1 MALSYQPK
9 QTNNNNNKLKGTVS
23 QNLDTLMNG
32 QKLVEDPGDIWTNPK
47 YGAHTAGGT
56 VSLWGDT
63 ERYYRDLD
71 AYRAQQSSRQQ
82 NIPIA
87 IQAALDSSNER
98 ADAYTG
104 KTAIQ
109 NASDN
114 LNKYESVGRAEGAQM
129 STNDDA
135 YQAAAFKE
143 QNLQQNRINTLQ
155 DTINEGQALLRGYG
169 MDTNAAGLAEAQ
181 NLLNQSKSQ
190 MQLADTMS
198 TLSSILQNFKGL
210 GGATK

>member
-1 MALSYQPK
+1 MALNYQPK
-9 QTNNNNNKLKGTVS
+9 QNSNNNQLKGTVS
-23 QNLDTLMNG
+23 QNMDTLMGG
-32 QKLVEDPGDIWTNPK
+32 QKLVEDPGNPFTNPK
-47 YGAHTAGGT
+47 YNSMISGG
-56 VSLWGDT
+56 SGGLWG
-63 ERYYRDLD
+63 EEGFYRDLD
-71 AYRAQQSSRQQ
+71 TYRAQTASRER

-104 KTAIQ
+104 QTAIQ

-155 DTINEGQALLRGYG
+155 DTINEGQALLKSYN
-169 MDTNAAGLAEAQ
+169 MNTNAAGLAEAQ
-181 NLLNQSKSQ
+181 QLLNQSKSQ

-210 GGATK
+210 GGTTK

>member
-1 MALSYQPK
+1 MATLNYQPK
-9 QTNNNNNKLKGTVS
+9 QNNNNQLKGTVS
-23 QNLDTLMNG
+23 QNMDTLTNG
-32 QKLVEDPGDIWTNPK
+32 QKPVENPGSWESFQNTGRGNVEKWAAEGIK
-47 YGAHTAGGT
+47 
-56 VSLWGDT
+56 
-63 ERYYRDLD
+63 
-71 AYRAQQSSRQQ
+71 YRAQPFQKREQVER
-82 NIPIA
+82 A
-87 IQAALDSSNER
+87 IKGALDSSNER

-104 KTAIQ
+104 QTAIQ

-114 LNKYESVGRAEGAQM
+114 LNKYESVGRAESAQM

-155 DTINEGQALLRGYG
+155 DTINEGQALLKGYN
-169 MDTNAAGLAEAQ
+169 MDVNAAGLAEAQ
-181 NLLNQSKSQ
+181 QLLNQSKSQ

-198 TLSSILQNFKGL
+198 TLSSILQNLKGL

>member
-1 MALSYQPK
+1 MALNYQPK
-9 QTNNNNNKLKGTVS
+9 QLKGTVS
-23 QNLDTLMNG
+23 QNMDTLTNG
-32 QKLVEDPGDIWTNPK
+32 QKYVKDPGNPFTNPE
-47 YGAHTAGGT
+47 YNSMASGG
-56 VSLWGDT
+56 SGGLWGDT
-63 ERYYRDLD
+63 ERFSRDLD
-71 AYRAQQSSRQQ
+71 AYRAQTASREK

-104 KTAIQ
+104 QTAIQ

-155 DTINEGQALLRGYG
+155 DTINEGQALLRSYG
-169 MDTNAAGLAEAQ
+169 MNTNAAGLAEAQ
-181 NLLNQSKSQ
+181 QLLNQSQSQ
-190 MQLADTMS
+190 MRLADTMS

-210 GGATK
+210 GGTTK

>member
-1 MALSYQPK
+1 MATLNYQPK
-9 QTNNNNNKLKGTVS
+9 QLKGTVS
-23 QNLDTLMNG
+23 QNMDTLTSG
-32 QKLVEDPGDIWTNPK
+32 QKYVKDPGNPFTNPE
-47 YGAHTAGGT
+47 YQNGT
-56 VSLWGDT
+56 IWGDT
-63 ERYYRDLD
+63 ERFYRDLD
-71 AYRAQQSSRQQ
+71 AYRAQTASREK

-104 KTAIQ
+104 QTAIQ

-155 DTINEGQALLRGYG
+155 DTINEGQALLRSYG
-169 MDTNAAGLAEAQ
+169 MNTNAAGLAEAQ
-181 NLLNQSKSQ
+181 QLLNQSQSQ
-190 MQLADTMS
+190 MRLADTMS

-210 GGATK
+210 GGTTK

>member
-1 MALSYQPK
+1 MALNYQPK
-9 QTNNNNNKLKGTVS
+9 QNSNNNQLKGTVS
-23 QNLDTLMNG
+23 QNMDTLMGG
-32 QKLVEDPGDIWTNPK
+32 QKLVEDPGNPFTNPK
-47 YGAHTAGGT
+47 YNSMASGG
-56 VSLWGDT
+56 SGGLWGDT
-63 ERYYRDLD
+63 EGFYRDLD
-71 AYRAQQSSRQQ
+71 AYRAQTASRERS
-82 NIPIA
+82 IPIA
-87 IQAALDSSNER
+87 IRAALDSSNER

-104 KTAIQ
+104 QTAIQ

-135 YQAAAFKE
+135 YQAATFKE

-155 DTINEGQALLRGYG
+155 DTINEGQALLKSYG
-169 MDTNAAGLAEAQ
+169 MSTNAAGLAEAQ

-198 TLSSILQNFKGL
+198 TLSSILQNFKGS
-210 GGATK
+210 GGTTK

>member
-1 MALSYQPK
+1 MALNYQPK
-9 QTNNNNNKLKGTVS
+9 QNSNNNQLKGTVS
-23 QNLDTLMNG
+23 QNLDTLTNG
-32 QKLVEDPGDIWTNPK
+32 QKYMEDPGDWETFRDTGRGNIEKWAAEKVK
-47 YGAHTAGGT
+47 YAAQPF
-56 VSLWGDT
+56 SK
-63 ERYYRDLD
+63 RD
-71 AYRAQQSSRQQ
+71 YVGQ
-82 NIPIA
+82 A
-87 IQAALDSSNER
+87 IKGALDSSNER

-104 KTAIQ
+104 QTAIQ

-155 DTINEGQALLRGYG
+155 DTINEGQALLKGYN
-169 MDTNAAGLAEAQ
+169 MDVNAAGLAEAQ
-181 NLLNQSKSQ
+181 QLLNQSQSQ
-190 MQLADTMS
+190 MRLADTMS
-198 TLSSILQNFKGL
+198 ILSSILKNFKGL

>member
-1 MALSYQPK
+1 MATLNYQPK
-9 QTNNNNNKLKGTVS
+9 QLKGTVS
-23 QNLDTLMNG
+23 QNMDTLTNG
-32 QKLVEDPGDIWTNPK
+32 QKPVEDPGEWESFRDTGRGNIEK
-47 YGAHTAGGT
+47 YIADKVKYAAQPFQK
-56 VSLWGDT
+56 
-63 ERYYRDLD
+63 RD
-71 AYRAQQSSRQQ
+71 YVGQ
-82 NIPIA
+82 A
-87 IQAALDSSNER
+87 IKGALDSSNER

-104 KTAIQ
+104 QTAIQ

-114 LNKYESVGRAEGAQM
+114 LNKYESVGRAESAQM

-155 DTINEGQALLRGYG
+155 DTINEGQALLKGYN
-169 MDTNAAGLAEAQ
+169 MDVNAAGLAEAQ
-181 NLLNQSKSQ
+181 QLLNQSKSQ

>member
-1 MALSYQPK
+1 MANLNYQPK
-9 QTNNNNNKLKGTVS
+9 QTNNNNKLKGTVS

-32 QKLVEDPGDIWTNPK
+32 QKLVEDPGNPFTNPE
-47 YGAHTAGGT
+47 YNSMVSGG
-56 VSLWGDT
+56 SGGLWGDT

-71 AYRAQQSSRQQ
+71 AYRAQTASRQQ

-87 IQAALDSSNER
+87 IRAALDSSNER

-104 KTAIQ
+104 QTAIQ

-155 DTINEGQALLRGYG
+155 DTINEGQALLKSYN
-169 MDTNAAGLAEAQ
+169 MDTNAAGLSEAQ
-181 NLLNQSKSQ
+181 NLLNQSQSQ
-190 MQLADTMS
+190 MRLADTMS